1 MALARRKEVLTQ
13 LNRIVLMASS
23 FPMRGRATLIE
34 EPIKGMRNEPNVAT
48 SKAGLLFLLIL

>member
-23 FPMRGRATLIE
+23 LPMRGRATLIE
-34 EPIKGMRNEPNVAT
+34 EPIKGMRNEPNVVT